1 MVLTS
6 TNPTVVHH
14 HPAGVAE
21 SYAAAAAAAARL
33 TPAFSF
39 YRPDSIPFA
48 SFYPPPP
55 THHHPAAYAPH
66 FSPYY
71 RGFALLPPPGSGY
84 AHTFLFLDLHFESF
98 VMFEK
103 RLTSLRFLIARDSL
117 YLMTLQFM

>member
-1 MVLTS
+1 VNFGGVPLVLA
-6 TNPTVVHH
+6 NPTVVHH

-21 SYAAAAAAAARL
+21 SYAAAAAAARL

-55 THHHPAAYAPH
+55 THHHPAAAYAPH
-66 FSPYY
+66 FPPYY

-84 AHTFLFLDLHFESF
+84 LSF
-98 VMFEK
+98 
-103 RLTSLRFLIARDSL
+103 FLIAQEIHFSI
-117 YLMTLQFM
+117 